1 MTGPT
6 SQRVSPPVIL
16 KWLPLRKRIRL
27 ATKIKQAAKALAK
40 RICPETADYP
50 TIEEQFNIPTSGERK

>member
-1 MTGPT
+1 MTGPI
-6 SQRVSPPVIL
+6 SQRVSPPVIIR
-16 KWLPLRKRIRL
+16 WLPLAKRMRL
-27 ATKIKQAAKALAK
+27 ATKIKQAAKAIAK

>member
-1 MTGPT
+1 MTGPID
-6 SQRVSPPVIL
+6 QRVSPPIIFR
-16 KWLPLRKRIRL
+16 WLPLVKRMRM

-50 TIEEQFNIPTSGERK
+50 TLEEEFNIPAPGEVK